1 MNEERYLEEPEKK
14 KSNKRKFLLLLLL
27 LVVVVC
33 GGIAALWLN
42 GFFDTTPK
50 TRLQRDQDALAGL
63 LKGKDGEDISN
74 ILGEKIAEG
83 MVNVSIEGNVLFEQN
98 GKKGRLGIQ
107 NIEANRYSFTVD
119 LILDDTGE
127 TIYQSNLIDPGYYIE
142 YVELNKTLSA
152 GTYSA
157 TAVFKTYSLD
167 ETEDQIGE
175 VNTKINLEVI
185 DGTYYTTE

>member
-1 MNEERYLEEPEKK
+1 M
-14 KSNKRKFLLLLLL
+14 
-27 LVVVVC
+27 
-33 GGIAALWLN
+33 
-42 GFFDTTPK
+42 
-50 TRLQRDQDALAGL
+50 AGL
-63 LKGKDGEDISN
+63 LKGKDGEEISN

-185 DGTYYTTE
+185 DGTYYTS